1 MAAAADE
8 GWVTFLCVLSLSSE
22 RTSRVRVILS
32 FSSKPSRAKRFASE
46 RQMLHLDTHQPPASG
61 MHGRGFAARSHGIFF
76 PVRDG
81 GAHKQRKRRNELVD
95 PSRSIKQKA

>member
-1 MAAAADE
+1 MTEVAAAADE

-61 MHGRGFAARSHGIFF
+61 MHGRGFAEGNQVGYA
-76 PVRDG
+76 
-81 GAHKQRKRRNELVD
+81 
-95 PSRSIKQKA
+95 SITTAYTQDTCE